1 MLMIRLIRPVARA
14 VDWIPLLLSGL
25 LTVVL
30 VSVIDA
36 GSPLGSGTALTLL
49 RMAGPLLGAAAG
61 FTVLDEMAAS
71 TAASPVPRV
80 LRHRIRYV
88 AGALTAGAWWA
99 VACAIAVARL
109 PGGGVLRVP
118 GMAVEAA
125 TCVVAGLLAA
135 TTAARRYEGKA
146 AALIGMGALL
156 AVFSVTLVLRGPY
169 WPWLYPGEPAW
180 ESVHL
185 GWAVTLALLLVA
197 LDVVGRGPRRTH

>member
-1 MLMIRLIRPVARA
+1 MLMIRLIRPVTRA
-14 VDWIPLLLSGL
+14 LDWIPLLLSGL
-25 LTVVL
+25 LVVLL

-36 GSPLGSGTALTLL
+36 GSSLGSGTALTLL
-49 RMAGPLLGAAAG
+49 RTAGPLLGAAAG

-80 LRHRIRYV
+80 LRHRIRYA
-88 AGALTAGAWWA
+88 AGALTAGACWSA
-99 VACAIAVARL
+99 ACAIAVARL
-109 PGGGVLRVP
+109 PAGAVLRVP

-125 TCVVAGLLAA
+125 ACVVAGLLAA
-135 TTAARRYEGKA
+135 TVAARRYEGRT
-146 AALIGMGALL
+146 AALAGTGALV

-185 GWAVTLALLLVA
+185 GWAAALALLLVA
-197 LDVVGRGPRRTH
+197 LDVAGQGPRKTR